1 MPELRKDPIIGRWV
15 IIATERAARPSD
27 FKHQELISPPSKEP
41 KNCPFCEGHEYM
53 TPPEVLAYRHPHTKP
68 NGPGWWVR
76 AFPNKYP
83 ALKSDLELVKRG
95 VGVYDMMSGFGVHEV
110 IVETP
115 NHKATPLTMTQK
127 DYEEVI
133 WAYRDRI
140 VALSKDPRIKHV
152 IIFKNHGRQAGAS
165 LEHPHSQLIAI
176 PVIPRTTKNELDGAR
191 IYYELRDRCIF
202 CDIIYQE
209 LSLQERVV
217 FENRS
222 FVAITPYASRFP
234 FEIWILPKEHSHRF
248 EEIEKNQVV
257 DLAETLKVVLS
268 KLYLLLNDP
277 PYNYMLHTSP
287 VSSNHR
293 EYYHWHIEIIPR
305 LTHVAGFEWGTGMY
319 INPTPPEQAAKLL
332 REQEIP

>member
-27 FKHQELISPPSKEP
+27 FKHQELMKTPGKEP

-53 TPPEVLAYRHPHTKP
+53 TPPEVLAYRHPGTKP
-68 NGPGWWVR
+68 NSPGWWVR

-83 ALKSDLELVKRG
+83 ALKNDLELIKRG

-127 DYEEVI
+127 DYEEII

-140 VALSKDPRIKHV
+140 ISLSKDPRIKHI

-176 PVIPRTTKNELDGAR
+176 PVIPRTIKNELDGAR

-202 CDIIYQE
+202 CDIIVQE

-234 FEIWILPKEHSHRF
+234 FEVWILPKEHSHRF
-248 EEIEKNQVV
+248 EEIDKNQVV
-257 DLAETLKVVLS
+257 DLAEALRTVLA

-277 PYNYMLHTSP
+277 PYNYMLHTTP
-287 VSSNHR
+287 ISSNHK

-319 INPTPPEQAAKLL
+319 INPTPPEQAARML
-332 REQEIP
+332 REQKIE